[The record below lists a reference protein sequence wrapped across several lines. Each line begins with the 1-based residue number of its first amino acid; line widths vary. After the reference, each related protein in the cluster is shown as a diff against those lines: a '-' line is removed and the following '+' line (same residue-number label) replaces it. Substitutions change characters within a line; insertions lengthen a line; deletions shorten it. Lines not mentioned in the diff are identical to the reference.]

1 MHLHRQNIRELA
13 ENHPD
18 GFRIAAYQR
27 HYVWGQYRDGDK
39 DSAAYLTQC
48 LIESCKAGETYFL
61 QGITEHEGYLVDGQ
75 QRITYLKL
83 LLHALGSPLTVPL
96 KFDNR
101 PEAGKWLNDIP
112 GDISESLEEESQ
124 DIYYYKRTLH
134 TIKSL
139 VEDSGIEKDTL
150 LSHILDKTELLLITL
165 GKDTDARVIYNMMNG
180 AKGPMQPS
188 DIIKADLMRMAA
200 DGRQPNIYGR
210 NLDTLRWRYAGEW
223 ESWVRWWNRPDVAS
237 YYSRCTETGISLP
250 LRLCIRRE
258 EDNLSR
264 PLSYEE
270 FRLHI
275 INCNTESYH
284 SAKHFF
290 LRLRRVQLRFE
301 EALESA
307 VTYNRIRAILLLQQE
322 EQMYRFL
329 HRYFVDAAIDEQELE
344 RYYKLSFLGMT
355 FDQISRHDSPAEYF
369 DDILASLS
377 MADVYHTE
385 AKRDAFNLLL
395 RLNIDEDIKLGRK
408 FDFNVWNKR
417 SLEHI
422 FSKSKV
428 WHLDD
433 SGHVLDGNDK
443 DLHTSVRAIMKDP
456 TFMPR
461 ERIVNLDGT
470 QLSEHCI
477 GNLVLL
483 YGENNARFGNAN
495 FDNKKMMFLAP
506 GDMTV
511 FKSRNLLH
519 SVCIFACN
527 TWDHHSIVD
536 NYNLTLK
543 NMKIYYG
550 YK

>member
-1 MHLHRQNIRELA
+1 MQIRRLNIRQLA
-13 ENHPD
+13 EENPC

-27 HYVWGQYRDGDK
+27 HYVWGQCSDGDK
-39 DSAAYLTQC
+39 DSAEYLTQC
-48 LIESCKAGETYFL
+48 LIESCKERTEYFL
-61 QGITEHEGYLVDGQ
+61 QGITVHDGHLVDGQ

-83 LLHALGSPLTVPL
+83 MLHELESPVDIHIA
-96 KFDNR
+96 FDNR
-101 PEAGKWLNDIP
+101 KEAALWLADIP
-112 GDISESLEEESQ
+112 NDISEDQAEESQ
-124 DIYYYKRTLH
+124 DIYFYKHTLRT
-134 TIKSL
+134 IRRL
-139 VEDSGIEKDTL
+139 VEESGIENQTL
-150 LSHILDKTELLLITL
+150 LNHVLEKTEMLQIELPA
-165 GKDTDARVIYNMMNG
+165 DTDVTAIYNMMNG
-180 AKGPMQPS
+180 VKAPMEAS

-200 DGRQPNIYGR
+200 DERQPNAYGR
-210 NLDTLRWRYAGEW
+210 NLSSLRWRYTGEW
-223 ESWVRWWNRPDVAS
+223 EAWVRWWNRPEVAAFFLK
-237 YYSRCTETGISLP
+237 CKGTGVAMP
-250 LRLCIRRE
+250 LRLCLRSE
-258 EDNLSR
+258 NDDLAR

-270 FRLHI
+270 FRLHLI
-275 INCNTESYH
+275 GRQTESYH
-284 SAKHFF
+284 SSKHFF

-307 VTYNRIRAILLLQQE
+307 VTYNRIQAIMLLQPE

-329 HRYFVDAAIDEQELE
+329 HRYFVSATINAVELE
-344 RYYKLSFLGMT
+344 RYYKLSFLGMS
-355 FDQISRHDSPAEYF
+355 FDQISRNDSPTEYF
-369 DDILASLS
+369 DDLLASLS

-422 FSKSKV
+422 YSKSKV
-428 WHLDD
+428 WHTDE
-433 SGHVLDGNDK
+433 SGKVLDGNDR
-443 DLHTSVRAIMKDP
+443 DLRTSTRTISKDP
-456 TFMPR
+456 SFMPR

-470 QLSEHCI
+470 RLSEHCI

-495 FDNKKMMFLAP
+495 FEDKKMMFLTP

-511 FKSRNLLH
+511 FESRNLLH
-519 SVCIFACN
+519 SVCIFAGN
-527 TWDHHSIVD
+527 RWDHQSIVD

-543 NMKIYYG
+543 NLKLYYG